1 MERETVFSGLNWL
14 IMFRAPRY
22 FAKHFAKHFA
32 VALCAAYLLFAL
44 APHFETLSH
53 SHAHGDRAHHHN
65 FLSAHDVALERAVL
79 AASIPELADAVP
91 QSEVEARTPETIAPR
106 PALPAGT
113 HGLQS
118 GQTSKHSHGQEDP
131 NLLALGSVAR
141 AVQLVFAPLPRRET
155 PVTFVTERAA
165 LWASARAPPA

>member
-1 MERETVFSGLNWL
+1 
-14 IMFRAPRY
+14 MFRAPKHL
-22 FAKHFAKHFA
+22 AKHFAKPFA
-32 VALCAAYLLFAL
+32 KTLCVVYLLFAL

-79 AASIPELADAVP
+79 AASVPELSGATP
-91 QSEVEARTPETIAPR
+91 QSEVEARAPETIAPR
-106 PALPAGT
+106 RALPQGT
-113 HGLQS
+113 HGLQA
-118 GQTSKHSHGQEDP
+118 GQVNRHSHGQEDP

-155 PVTFVTERAA
+155 PVTFVTDRAA
-165 LWASARAPPA
+165 LRASARAPPARII